1 MEFETS
7 LLTSSHIP
15 SNTIT
20 STSSPLEVLSNA
32 AALIETKSCGKCL
45 LIISSFLTLFYKFI
59 FSTAITF
66 ISIES
71 FIKFGLSRI

>member
-32 AALIETKSCGKCL
+32 AALIETKSRGKCL
-45 LIISSFLTLFYKFI
+45 IFNIFLTFFYKII
-59 FSTAITF
+59 FSTAITLITF
-66 ISIES
+66 ES
-71 FIKFGLSRI
+71 YIKFSLSRI